1 MNQLY
6 IAQARELARQM
17 KQARREGMLDTAQ
30 KLEQTI
36 NILNSYGQRRNSGK
50 TARQTI

>member
-17 KQARREGMLDTAQ
+17 KQSRKNGKLDIAL

-36 NILNSYGQRRNSGK
+36 SILNKYGQSRNSKK
-50 TARQTI
+50 TAR